1 MEKAK
6 CRETSNRVSSHYQ
19 RLNSARE
26 FFNFTWRRMQHKQ
39 TPVKAHNSIQVKM
52 AQGHGVSSHHLMQLS
67 TNKWSY
73 LMLQF
78 PPREFDTLNTVI
90 QFNTASENIN
100 FLNPPL
106 NENEPILHVNTTE
119 LDKQTHEIILIESK
133 LEKIEKS
140 YRRQNILLYCMCIS
154 TTINSIVIF
163 VCLILGTLS
172 FQWFFG

>member
-6 CRETSNRVSSHYQ
+6 GRETSNRVSSHYQ

-26 FFNFTWRRMQHKQ
+26 FFNFTWRRMQQKQ
-39 TPVKAHNSIQVKM
+39 PPVQPHNSIKVKM

-106 NENEPILHVNTTE
+106 NENEPILHVNTAK
-119 LDKQTHEIILIESK
+119 LDKQTYEIVLIESELK
-133 LEKIEKS
+133 KIEKS
-140 YRRQNILLYCMCIS
+140 YRRQNIILYCMCIS

>member
-1 MEKAK
+1 
-6 CRETSNRVSSHYQ
+6 
-19 RLNSARE
+19 
-26 FFNFTWRRMQHKQ
+26 
-39 TPVKAHNSIQVKM
+39 
-52 AQGHGVSSHHLMQLS
+52 
-67 TNKWSY
+67 
-73 LMLQF
+73 MLQF

-106 NENEPILHVNTTE
+106 NENEPILHVNTAK
-119 LDKQTHEIILIESK
+119 LDKQTYEIVLIESELK
-133 LEKIEKS
+133 KIEKS
-140 YRRQNILLYCMCIS
+140 YRRQNIILYCMCIS